1 MTVAPLLVP
10 AAHMSAG
17 ESAVTWSN
25 LALVA
30 VTILATGVTLWL
42 TLKDSRKHEDKAVDR
57 VQDAAELSEERLA
70 AIAMAAIDKYEHSSH
85 SADPTD
91 VPTQTIINAAAPP
104 ADKDPA

>member
-1 MTVAPLLVP
+1 MILALTLAEVEHTV
-10 AAHMSAG
+10 MSPG

-57 VQDAAELSEERLA
+57 AQDQAELTEEKLT
-70 AIAMAAIDKYEHSSH
+70 AIAIAAIDAYQHHDH
-85 SADPTD
+85 SADP
-91 VPTQTIINAAAPP
+91 AAIPP
-104 ADKDPA
+104 SITEPPKDPA